1 MMARKRPLIL
11 LSNDDG
17 VHAQGLLH
25 LKRAMKAIGEVI
37 VVTPDRPR
45 SSCSHSITLHK
56 PLRVFE
62 WRDEDGDI
70 VYACNGMPADCVI
83 LGTRVLCD
91 RIPDLVIGGINDGP
105 NLGDD
110 IIYSGTVA
118 VAREAALEG
127 CRAFAISV
135 AGFENIHYETAALV
149 AKWLAK
155 RLLKVELPRGV
166 FLNVNV
172 PNLPLE
178 QLKGLKITKRGFKHY
193 VGPPEKRVD
202 PQGRVYFWRGA
213 EKPISEPLP
222 GTDVGEVAAGFVSVT
237 PLHVD
242 TTFAPLIEELRGWE
256 LSFGNLAE
264 ISNKRRRAKTH
275 RT

>member
-1 MMARKRPLIL
+1 
-11 LSNDDG
+11 
-17 VHAQGLLH
+17 
-25 LKRAMKAIGEVI
+25 
-37 VVTPDRPR
+37 
-45 SSCSHSITLHK
+45 
-56 PLRVFE
+56 
-62 WRDEDGDI
+62 
-70 VYACNGMPADCVI
+70 
-83 LGTRVLCD
+83 
-91 RIPDLVIGGINDGP
+91 
-105 NLGDD
+105 
-110 IIYSGTVA
+110 
-118 VAREAALEG
+118 
-127 CRAFAISV
+127 
-135 AGFENIHYETAALV
+135 V

-155 RLLKVELPRGV
+155 QLLKIELPRGV

-213 EKPISEPLP
+213 ERPVSENLP
-222 GTDVGEVAAGFVSVT
+222 GTDVGEVTAGFVSVT

-256 LSFGNLAE
+256 LSFGDLAE

>member
-1 MMARKRPLIL
+1 MKR
-11 LSNDDG
+11 
-17 VHAQGLLH
+17 V
-25 LKRAMKAIGEVI
+25 GEVI
-37 VVTPDRPR
+37 VIAPDRPR

-62 WRDEDGDI
+62 WKDADGDV

-83 LGTRVLCD
+83 LGIRVLCP
-91 RIPDLVIGGINDGP
+91 RPPDLVIGGINDGP

-135 AGFENIHYETAALV
+135 AGFENIRYEAAVKV
-149 AKWLAK
+149 AQWLAK
-155 RLLKVELPRGV
+155 QLLKIQLPRGV

-172 PNLPLE
+172 PNLPPE
-178 QLKGLKITKRGFKHY
+178 QIKGLRITRRGFKHY
-193 VGPPEKRVD
+193 IGPPEKRVD

-213 EKPISEPLP
+213 ERPISEPIP
-222 GTDVGEVAAGFVSVT
+222 GTDVGEIASGFVSVT

-242 TTFAPLIEELRGWE
+242 TTFTPIIDELRGWE
-256 LSFGNLAE
+256 QAFPTPTKPPKS
-264 ISNKRRRAKTH
+264 KRHK
-275 RT
+275 